1 MAKVAQHSI
10 GKTIKHTGLDY
21 ALMET
26 RAFGIKILNV

>member
-10 GKTIKHTGLDY
+10 GKIIKHTGLDY

-26 RAFGIKILNV
+26 RASGIKILNV